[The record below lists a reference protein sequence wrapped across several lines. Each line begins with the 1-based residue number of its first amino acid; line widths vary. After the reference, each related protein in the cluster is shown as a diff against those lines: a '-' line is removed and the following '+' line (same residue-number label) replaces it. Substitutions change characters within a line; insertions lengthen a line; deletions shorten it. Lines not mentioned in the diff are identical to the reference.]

1 MYKQIS
7 NIFIVPHTDKAIEHL
22 INNNHPVQVGINFTF
37 NLQLDFMLNEVY
49 IDRFIDSPKDLNHA
63 VVVIG
68 YTTGVDMNDCNNTDN
83 YSTCRH
89 TVFGDCSTKATPFSR
104 PRIER
109 RDMRQ
114 MSWDM
119 NLIIDLDNEL
129 GENLCTYGGGQNNS
143 ESKYWIIQN
152 SYGSNSGGYHDTR
165 NLEHPFK
172 NNDNYGGYLF
182 INRYKTEEYYEK
194 ILYYGEEWKQIYI
207 DIKIDDINKS
217 IYAIDESND
226 IYVTDFCMSNDF
238 TNSDININEFNS
250 IDSHL
255 IFENELKKSY
265 GSLGINVS
273 PVSISIENTAH

>member
-1 MYKQIS
+1 
-7 NIFIVPHTDKAIEHL
+7 
-22 INNNHPVQVGINFTF
+22 
-37 NLQLDFMLNEVY
+37 MLNEVY

-129 GENLCTYGGGQNNS
+129 GENLPLFK
-143 ESKYWIIQN
+143 SK
-152 SYGSNSGGYHDTR
+152 
-165 NLEHPFK
+165 FK
-172 NNDNYGGYLF
+172 F
-182 INRYKTEEYYEK
+182 K
-194 ILYYGEEWKQIYI
+194 
-207 DIKIDDINKS
+207 KS
-217 IYAIDESND
+217 I
-226 IYVTDFCMSNDF
+226 
-238 TNSDININEFNS
+238 NI
-250 IDSHL
+250 L
-255 IFENELKKSY
+255 IKLHFLEQQNF
-265 GSLGINVS
+265 
-273 PVSISIENTAH
+273 